1 MRDEIEK
8 LLADIR
14 RRREEAEVEAAHAAE
29 NLVRLASGITP
40 LDETDPDQVRAAA
53 DGFAGAVVRLRL
65 LSGFARDMRNIL
77 M

>member
-8 LLADIR
+8 LLGDIR
-14 RRREEAEVEAAHAAE
+14 RRSEEAEAEAAHAAE

-53 DGFAGAVVRLRL
+53 DGFADAVERLRL
-65 LSGFARDMRNIL
+65 LSGFARELRGLL